1 MAALADK
8 HMGAEIAGGVRR
20 AIVDPHFWLVVV
32 MFGLAAAF
40 HYPQQLPLIG
50 PHAPSSFFGL
60 ERHAMERVLFLLPAT
75 YAAFVFGINAGLA
88 ALVVA
93 LAAMVPR
100 IVLISDYPADA
111 SVETAGVI
119 LVGLLVNLWFKGHQR
134 EKQRR
139 EKLLSQL
146 RAAQCELQS
155 DLQTIQTRERQLAAV
170 NLVSNIVSQSLEL
183 KDILSRATTT
193 VRQVMDTEVFLGFI
207 VDERTGDLVLEAY
220 EGVSEEF
227 AASLERMKLGEGFNG
242 RVAETGEP
250 MVVTDASHDPRL
262 TRLAVSQERIQ
273 SQLIVPVKSKGKVL
287 GTLCVA
293 TRRRR
298 EFPPEQ
304 IGLLGAIGNI
314 IGVAIENGRLYQRQ
328 RQMNEALAA
337 SEKGYRELFE
347 NAHDA
352 ILVQDLEGKIVT
364 TNAASLKLGG
374 YAAEELVG
382 RHVRNFLTPEG
393 LEVAREVG
401 RRLLQGEV
409 IDQAYDQQFIKKDSA
424 LAHVKLTTSL
434 ITSNGR
440 PKAFQLIA
448 RDVTEQKRLEENMRF
463 YLEQVTRA
471 QEEERKRI
479 ARELHDDTAQELV
492 ALSRELDSF
501 VSASGRLSRHQLEI
515 VDEIQGQVDKIL
527 EGVRR
532 FSQDMRPSVLDD
544 LGLLPALEWLTSDVE
559 ARFGIDVGMAVVGP
573 ERRFSPEV
581 ELLLFRIAQEALRNV
596 WRHSEASR
604 AWLTLEFDER
614 RTTLTVSDNGKGFEV
629 PQRAGDLAKVGKL
642 GLAGMEERTRLIWGT
657 LRLQSNPGE
666 GAIVTVEAPI

>member
-1 MAALADK
+1 MAGLADK
-8 HMGAEIAGGVRR
+8 HMAAEIAGGVRR
-20 AIVDPHFWLVVV
+20 AIGNPRLWLLAV
-32 MFGLAAAF
+32 MFVLAAAF
-40 HYPQQLPLIG
+40 HYPQQLPFVG
-50 PHAPSSFFGL
+50 THAPTSFFGL

-75 YAAFVFGINAGLA
+75 YAGFVFGIKAGLA

-93 LAAMVPR
+93 LALMLPR
-100 IVLISDYPADA
+100 IVLVSDSPADA
-111 SVETAGVI
+111 SVETAGII
-119 LVGLLVNLWFKGHQR
+119 LVGLLVNLWFEGHQR

-139 EKLLSQL
+139 ENLLAQL
-146 RAAQCELQS
+146 RVAQYELQS
-155 DLQTIQTRERQLAAV
+155 DLRTIQNRERQLAAV
-170 NLVSNIVSQSLEL
+170 NLVCSIVSQSLEQ
-183 KDILSRATTT
+183 KGILSRAATT
-193 VRQVMDTEVFLGFI
+193 VRQVMDAEVFLGFI

-220 EGVSEEF
+220 EGVSDEF

-250 MVVTDASHDPRL
+250 MVVMDASRDPRL
-262 TRLAVSQERIQ
+262 TRVAVSQERIQ
-273 SQLIVPVKSKGKVL
+273 SQLIVPAKSKGKVM

-293 TRRRR
+293 RRRRR

-304 IGLLGAIGNI
+304 IGLLGAIANV
-314 IGVAIENGRLYQRQ
+314 IGVAIENARLYQRQ
-328 RQMNEALAA
+328 RQMAEALAV

-352 ILVQDLEGKIVT
+352 IIVQDLEGKIVT
-364 TNAASLKLGG
+364 SNAAGLALGG
-374 YAAEELVG
+374 YAEEELLG
-382 RHVRNFLTPEG
+382 RHVRDFLTPEG

-409 IDQAYDQQFIKKDSA
+409 IEQAYDQQFIKKDGTV
-424 LAHVKLTTSL
+424 AHVKLTTSL
-434 ITSNGR
+434 IASDGQPR
-440 PKAFQLIA
+440 AFQHMA
-448 RDVTEQKRLEENMRF
+448 RDVTEEKRLEENMRF

-492 ALSRELDSF
+492 ALSRQLDSF
-501 VSASGRLSRHQLEI
+501 VSTSGRLSRHQLEI
-515 VDEIQGQVDKIL
+515 VDEMQGQVDKML

-559 ARFGIDVGMAVVGP
+559 AHFGVDVGMAVEGP
-573 ERRFSPEV
+573 ERRFSPDV

-604 AWLTLEFDER
+604 AWLTLEFDEYK
-614 RTTLTVSDNGKGFEV
+614 TMLTISDNGKGFEV

-642 GLAGMEERTRLIWGT
+642 GLAGMEERARLIGGT
-657 LRLQSNPGE
+657 LRLQSKPGE
-666 GAIVTVEAPI
+666 GTIVTVEAPI